1 MSRDG
6 PPLACMRLSSPSL
19 TPVLDGEHAEE
30 GELMKVNVHD
40 PRGEELAQVLTRATA
55 ALAQVPSPRVDAE
68 LLAAHLLH
76 GGSRAELQRALLM
89 GEQLT
94 PAQVAEYEV
103 LVARRACREPLQYI
117 TGRAPFYR
125 LELSVGPGVFVPR
138 PETELL
144 VEEALKVLSAR
155 ADTAPGWS
163 RVVDLCTGSGAIAAA
178 IKSELP
184 AAQVFAVELSEDAIP
199 YARKNLEPLGVH
211 LVQGDALTA
220 LTELIG
226 TFDVVLSNPP
236 YIPPAN
242 VPVDPE
248 AALHDPDM
256 ALYGGG
262 ADGMQMPAAIAARA
276 YELLTPG
283 GFFMMEHDDTQEEA
297 VAELLA
303 RVGFER
309 CYPVRDLNGRPRH
322 SAGYKPAAAGS

>member
-1 MSRDG
+1 
-6 PPLACMRLSSPSL
+6 
-19 TPVLDGEHAEE
+19 
-30 GELMKVNVHD
+30 MKVNVHD
-40 PRGEELAQVLTRATA
+40 PRGEELAQVLVRATA

-76 GGSRAELQRALLM
+76 GGSRSRLQHAALM
-89 GEQLT
+89 GERLT
-94 PAQVAEYEV
+94 PDQVAEYEA
-103 LVARRACREPLQYI
+103 LVARRASREPLQHI
-117 TGRAPFYR
+117 TGCAPFYR

-144 VEEALKVLSAR
+144 IEESLKVLSAR
-155 ADTAPGWS
+155 AESATGQL
-163 RVVDLCTGSGAIAAA
+163 RIVDLCTGSGAIAAA

-184 AAQVFAVELSEDAIP
+184 NAQVFAVELSEEAIP

-220 LTELIG
+220 LTEQAG
-226 TFDVVLSNPP
+226 RFDAVLSNPP
-236 YIPPAN
+236 YIPPGN
-242 VPVDPE
+242 VPADPE
-248 AALHDPDM
+248 AALHDPEM

-262 ADGMQMPAAIAARA
+262 EDGMQMPTAIAARA
-276 YELLTPG
+276 YELLAPG

-303 RVGFER
+303 CVGFER
-309 CYPVRDLNGRPRH
+309 CYPVRDLNGRSRH

>member
-1 MSRDG
+1 M
-6 PPLACMRLSSPSL
+6 
-19 TPVLDGEHAEE
+19 T
-30 GELMKVNVHD
+30 VNVHD

-68 LLAAHLLH
+68 LLAAHLLYD
-76 GGSRAELQRALLM
+76 GSRSRLQHAALM
-89 GEQLT
+89 GERLT
-94 PAQVAEYEV
+94 PAQVAEYET
-103 LVARRACREPLQYI
+103 LVARRAAREPLQHI
-117 TGRAPFYR
+117 TGRAPFHH

-155 ADTAPGWS
+155 AESATGQL
-163 RVVDLCTGSGAIAAA
+163 RIVDLCTGSGAIAAA
-178 IKSELP
+178 VKSELP
-184 AAQVFAVELSEDAIP
+184 NAQVFAVELSEEAIP
-199 YARKNLEPLGVH
+199 YARKNLESLGVH

-220 LTELIG
+220 LTELAG
-226 TFDVVLSNPP
+226 RFDAVLSNPP
-236 YIPPAN
+236 YIPSAN
-242 VPVDPE
+242 VPADPE
-248 AALHDPDM
+248 AALHDPEM

-262 ADGMQMPAAIAARA
+262 EDGMQMPTAIAARA
-276 YELLTPG
+276 YELLAPG
-283 GFFMMEHDDTQEEA
+283 GFFMMEHDDTQEGA

>member
-1 MSRDG
+1 M
-6 PPLACMRLSSPSL
+6 
-19 TPVLDGEHAEE
+19 T
-30 GELMKVNVHD
+30 VNVHD
-40 PRGEELAQVLTRATA
+40 PRGEELAQVLVRATA

-68 LLAAHLLH
+68 LLAAHLLY
-76 GGSRAELQRALLM
+76 GGSRSRLQHAALM
-89 GEQLT
+89 GERLT
-94 PAQVAEYEV
+94 PAQVAEYEA
-103 LVARRACREPLQYI
+103 LVARRVRREPLQHI
-117 TGRAPFYR
+117 TGRAPFHH

-155 ADTAPGWS
+155 AESATGQL
-163 RVVDLCTGSGAIAAA
+163 RIVDLCTGSGAIAAA
-178 IKSELP
+178 VKSELP
-184 AAQVFAVELSEDAIP
+184 NAQVFAVELSEEAIP
-199 YARKNLEPLGVH
+199 YARKNLESLGVH

-220 LTELIG
+220 LTELAG
-226 TFDVVLSNPP
+226 RFDAVLSNPP
-236 YIPPAN
+236 YIPSGN
-242 VPVDPE
+242 VPADPE

-262 ADGMQMPAAIAARA
+262 EDGMQMPSAIAARA
-276 YELLTPG
+276 YELLAPG

-303 RVGFER
+303 CVGFER

>member
-1 MSRDG
+1 
-6 PPLACMRLSSPSL
+6 
-19 TPVLDGEHAEE
+19 
-30 GELMKVNVHD
+30 MKVNVHD
-40 PRGEELAQVLTRATA
+40 PRGEELAQVLVRATA

-68 LLAAHLLH
+68 LLAAHLLY
-76 GGSRAELQRALLM
+76 GGSRSRLQHAALM
-89 GEQLT
+89 GERLT
-94 PAQVAEYEV
+94 PAQVAEYEA
-103 LVARRACREPLQYI
+103 LVARRAAREPLQHI
-117 TGRAPFYR
+117 TGRAPFHH

-155 ADTAPGWS
+155 AESATGQL
-163 RVVDLCTGSGAIAAA
+163 RIVDLCTGAGAIAAA
-178 IKSELP
+178 VKSELP
-184 AAQVFAVELSEDAIP
+184 NAQVFAVELSEEAIP
-199 YARKNLEPLGVH
+199 YARKNLESLGVH

-220 LTELIG
+220 LTELAG
-226 TFDVVLSNPP
+226 RFDAVLSNPP
-236 YIPPAN
+236 YIPPGN
-242 VPVDPE
+242 VPADPE

-262 ADGMQMPAAIAARA
+262 EDGMQMPTAIAARA
-276 YELLTPG
+276 YELLAPG

-322 SAGYKPAAAGS
+322 STGYKPAAGS

>member
-1 MSRDG
+1 M
-6 PPLACMRLSSPSL
+6 
-19 TPVLDGEHAEE
+19 T
-30 GELMKVNVHD
+30 VNVHD
-40 PRGEELAQVLTRATA
+40 PRGEELAQVLVRATA

-68 LLAAHLLH
+68 LLAAHLLYD
-76 GGSRAELQRALLM
+76 GSRSRLQRAALM
-89 GEQLT
+89 GERLT
-94 PAQVAEYEV
+94 PAQVAEYEA
-103 LVARRACREPLQYI
+103 LVARRAAREPLQHI
-117 TGRAPFYR
+117 TGRAPFHH

-155 ADTAPGWS
+155 AESATGQL
-163 RVVDLCTGSGAIAAA
+163 RIVDLCAGSGAIAAA
-178 IKSELP
+178 VKSELP
-184 AAQVFAVELSEDAIP
+184 NAQVFAVELSEEAIP

-220 LTELIG
+220 LTELAG
-226 TFDVVLSNPP
+226 RFDAVLSNPP
-236 YIPPAN
+236 YIPPGN
-242 VPVDPE
+242 VPADPE

-262 ADGMQMPAAIAARA
+262 EDGMQMPTAIAARA
-276 YELLTPG
+276 YELLAPG

-322 SAGYKPAAAGS
+322 STGYKPAAGS

>member
-1 MSRDG
+1 
-6 PPLACMRLSSPSL
+6 
-19 TPVLDGEHAEE
+19 
-30 GELMKVNVHD
+30 MKVNVHD

-103 LVARRACREPLQYI
+103 LVARRARREPLQYI

-144 VEEALKVLSAR
+144 VEEALKVLAAR
-155 ADTAPGWS
+155 TDTAPGGL

-220 LTELIG
+220 LTELVG
-226 TFDVVLSNPP
+226 TFDAVLSNPP

-242 VPVDPE
+242 VPADPE

-262 ADGMQMPAAIAARA
+262 ADGMQMPTAIAARA
-276 YELLTPG
+276 YELLTLG

-303 RVGFER
+303 CVGFER

>member
-1 MSRDG
+1 
-6 PPLACMRLSSPSL
+6 
-19 TPVLDGEHAEE
+19 
-30 GELMKVNVHD
+30 MKVNVHD

-68 LLAAHLLH
+68 LLAAHLLYD
-76 GGSRAELQRALLM
+76 GSRSRLQHAALM
-89 GEQLT
+89 GERLT
-94 PAQVAEYEV
+94 PDQVAEYEA
-103 LVARRACREPLQYI
+103 LVTRRASREPLQHI
-117 TGRAPFYR
+117 TGSAPFYR
-125 LELSVGPGVFVPR
+125 LELAVGPGVFVPR

-144 VEEALKVLSAR
+144 AEEALKVLAARTESATGQLR
-155 ADTAPGWS
+155 I
-163 RVVDLCTGSGAIAAA
+163 VDLCTGSGAIAAA

-184 AAQVFAVELSEDAIP
+184 NAQVFAVELSEEAIP
-199 YARKNLEPLGVH
+199 YARKNLESLGVH

-220 LTELIG
+220 LTELAG
-226 TFDVVLSNPP
+226 RFDAVLSNPP

-242 VPVDPE
+242 VPADPE
-248 AALHDPDM
+248 AALHDPEM

-262 ADGMQMPAAIAARA
+262 ADGMQIPSAIAARA
-276 YELLTPG
+276 YELLAPG
-283 GFFMMEHDDTQEEA
+283 GFFMMEHDDAQEEA

>member
-1 MSRDG
+1 
-6 PPLACMRLSSPSL
+6 
-19 TPVLDGEHAEE
+19 
-30 GELMKVNVHD
+30 MKVNVHD

-68 LLAAHLLH
+68 LLAAHLLYD
-76 GGSRAELQRALLM
+76 GSRSRLQHAALM
-89 GEQLT
+89 GERLT
-94 PAQVAEYEV
+94 PNQVAEYEA
-103 LVARRACREPLQYI
+103 LVARRASREPLQHI

-144 VEEALKVLSAR
+144 VEEALGVLR
-155 ADTAPGWS
+155 LTEKTNAP
-163 RVVDLCTGSGAIAAA
+163 RVVDLCAGSGAIAAA

-184 AAQVFAVELSEDAIP
+184 NAQVFAVELSEEAIP

-220 LTELIG
+220 LTELVG
-226 TFDVVLSNPP
+226 RFDAALSNPP
-236 YIPPAN
+236 YIPPGN
-242 VPVDPE
+242 VPADPE
-248 AALHDPDM
+248 ASLHDPDM

-262 ADGMQMPAAIAARA
+262 EDGMQMPSAIATRA
-276 YELLTPG
+276 YELLAPG
-283 GFFMMEHDDTQEEA
+283 GFFMMEHDDTQEGA

-322 SAGYKPAAAGS
+322 SAGYKPAASGS

>member
-1 MSRDG
+1 
-6 PPLACMRLSSPSL
+6 
-19 TPVLDGEHAEE
+19 
-30 GELMKVNVHD
+30 MKVNVHD

-76 GGSRAELQRALLM
+76 GGSRSRLQHAALM
-89 GEQLT
+89 GERLT
-94 PAQVAEYEV
+94 PDQVAEYEA
-103 LVARRACREPLQYI
+103 LVARRASREPLQHI
-117 TGRAPFYR
+117 TGSAPFYR

-144 VEEALKVLSAR
+144 VEEALGVLR
-155 ADTAPGWS
+155 LTEKTNAP
-163 RVVDLCTGSGAIAAA
+163 RVVDLCAGSGAIAAA
-178 IKSELP
+178 VKSELP
-184 AAQVFAVELSEDAIP
+184 SAQVFAVELSEEAIP

-220 LTELIG
+220 LTELAG
-226 TFDVVLSNPP
+226 RFDAVLSNPP
-236 YIPPAN
+236 YIPPGN
-242 VPVDPE
+242 VPAGPE

-262 ADGMQMPAAIAARA
+262 EDGMQMPTAIAARA
-276 YELLTPG
+276 YELLAPG
-283 GFFMMEHDDTQEEA
+283 GFFMMEHDDTQEGA

-309 CYPVRDLNGRPRH
+309 CYPVRDLNGRSRH

>member
-1 MSRDG
+1 M
-6 PPLACMRLSSPSL
+6 
-19 TPVLDGEHAEE
+19 T
-30 GELMKVNVHD
+30 VNVHD

-76 GGSRAELQRALLM
+76 GGPRAELQRALLM
-89 GEQLT
+89 GERLT

-103 LVARRACREPLQYI
+103 LVARRACREPLQHI
-117 TGRAPFYR
+117 TGSAPFYR

-144 VEEALKVLSAR
+144 VEEALKVLAAR
-155 ADTAPGWS
+155 ADTASGGL
-163 RVVDLCTGSGAIAAA
+163 RIVDLCTGSGAIAAA

-220 LTELIG
+220 LTELVG
-226 TFDVVLSNPP
+226 TFDAVLSNPP

-242 VPVDPE
+242 VPADPE

-303 RVGFER
+303 CVGFER

>member
-1 MSRDG
+1 M
-6 PPLACMRLSSPSL
+6 
-19 TPVLDGEHAEE
+19 
-30 GELMKVNVHD
+30 
-40 PRGEELAQVLTRATA
+40 
-55 ALAQVPSPRVDAE
+55 
-68 LLAAHLLH
+68 
-76 GGSRAELQRALLM
+76 
-89 GEQLT
+89 
-94 PAQVAEYEV
+94 
-103 LVARRACREPLQYI
+103 
-117 TGRAPFYR
+117 
-125 LELSVGPGVFVPR
+125 
-138 PETELL
+138 
-144 VEEALKVLSAR
+144 LSAR
-155 ADTAPGWS
+155 ADTAPGGS

-220 LTELIG
+220 LTELVG

-242 VPVDPE
+242 VPADPE

-262 ADGMQMPAAIAARA
+262 ADGMQMPTAIAARA
-276 YELLTPG
+276 YELLAPG

-303 RVGFER
+303 RVGFKR

>member
-1 MSRDG
+1 
-6 PPLACMRLSSPSL
+6 
-19 TPVLDGEHAEE
+19 
-30 GELMKVNVHD
+30 MKVNVHD
-40 PRGEELAQVLTRATA
+40 PRGEELAQVLVRATA
-55 ALAQVPSPRVDAE
+55 ALEQVPSPRVDAE

-89 GEQLT
+89 GERLT
-94 PAQVAEYEV
+94 PDQVAEYEA
-103 LVARRACREPLQYI
+103 LVARRASREPLQHI
-117 TGRAPFYR
+117 TGCAPFYR

-144 VEEALKVLSAR
+144 VEEALGVLR
-155 ADTAPGWS
+155 LTEKTNAP

-178 IKSELP
+178 VKSELP
-184 AAQVFAVELSEDAIP
+184 NAQVFAVELSEEAIP

-220 LTELIG
+220 LTEQAG
-226 TFDVVLSNPP
+226 RFDAVLSNPP

-242 VPVDPE
+242 VPADPE
-248 AALHDPDM
+248 AALHDPEM

-262 ADGMQMPAAIAARA
+262 EDGMQMPTAIAARA
-276 YELLTPG
+276 YELLAPG
-283 GFFMMEHDDTQEEA
+283 GFFMMEHDDTQEGA

-309 CYPVRDLNGRPRH
+309 CYPVRDLNGRSRH

>member
-1 MSRDG
+1 
-6 PPLACMRLSSPSL
+6 
-19 TPVLDGEHAEE
+19 
-30 GELMKVNVHD
+30 MKVNVHD

-76 GGSRAELQRALLM
+76 GGSRSRLQHAALM
-89 GEQLT
+89 GERLT
-94 PAQVAEYEV
+94 PAQVAEYEA
-103 LVARRACREPLQYI
+103 LVARRASREPLQHI
-117 TGRAPFYR
+117 TGCAPFYR

-155 ADTAPGWS
+155 AESATGQL
-163 RVVDLCTGSGAIAAA
+163 RVVDLCAGSGAIAAA
-178 IKSELP
+178 VKSELP
-184 AAQVFAVELSEDAIP
+184 NAQVFAVELSEEAIP

-220 LTELIG
+220 LTEQAG
-226 TFDVVLSNPP
+226 RFDAVLSNPP

-242 VPVDPE
+242 VPADPE
-248 AALHDPDM
+248 AALHDPEM

-262 ADGMQMPAAIAARA
+262 ADGMQMPSAIAARA
-276 YELLTPG
+276 YELLAPG
-283 GFFMMEHDDTQEEA
+283 GFFMMEHDDTQEGA

-309 CYPVRDLNGRPRH
+309 CYPVRDLNGRSRH

>member
-1 MSRDG
+1 
-6 PPLACMRLSSPSL
+6 
-19 TPVLDGEHAEE
+19 
-30 GELMKVNVHD
+30 MKVNVHD

-89 GEQLT
+89 GERLT

-103 LVARRACREPLQYI
+103 LVARRARREPLQHI

-144 VEEALKVLSAR
+144 VEEALKVLSVR
-155 ADTAPGWS
+155 ADTVPGGS

-220 LTELIG
+220 LTELVG
-226 TFDVVLSNPP
+226 TFDAVLSNPP

-242 VPVDPE
+242 VPTNPE

>member
-1 MSRDG
+1 
-6 PPLACMRLSSPSL
+6 
-19 TPVLDGEHAEE
+19 
-30 GELMKVNVHD
+30 MKVNVHD
-40 PRGEELAQVLTRATA
+40 PRGEELAQVLVRATA

-76 GGSRAELQRALLM
+76 GGSRSRLQHAALM
-89 GEQLT
+89 GERLT
-94 PAQVAEYEV
+94 PAQVAEYEA
-103 LVARRACREPLQYI
+103 LVARRAAREPLQHI
-117 TGRAPFYR
+117 TGSAPFYR
-125 LELSVGPGVFVPR
+125 LELAVGPGVFVPR

-144 VEEALKVLSAR
+144 VEEALGVLR
-155 ADTAPGWS
+155 LTEKTNAP
-163 RVVDLCTGSGAIAAA
+163 RIVDLCTGSGAIAAA

-184 AAQVFAVELSEDAIP
+184 NAQVFAVELSEDAIP
-199 YARKNLEPLGVH
+199 YTRKNLEPLGVH

-220 LTELIG
+220 LPELAG
-226 TFDVVLSNPP
+226 TFDAVLSNPP
-236 YIPPAN
+236 YIPPVN
-242 VPVDPE
+242 VPADPE
-248 AALHDPDM
+248 AAVHDPDM

-262 ADGMQMPAAIAARA
+262 EDGMQMPSAIAARA
-276 YELLTPG
+276 YELLAPG

>member
-1 MSRDG
+1 
-6 PPLACMRLSSPSL
+6 
-19 TPVLDGEHAEE
+19 
-30 GELMKVNVHD
+30 MKVNVHD
-40 PRGEELAQVLTRATA
+40 PRGEALAQVLVRATA

-68 LLAAHLLH
+68 LLAAHLLY
-76 GGSRAELQRALLM
+76 GGSRSRLQHAALM
-89 GEQLT
+89 GERLT
-94 PAQVAEYEV
+94 PAQVAEYEA
-103 LVARRACREPLQYI
+103 LVARRAAREPLQHI
-117 TGRAPFYR
+117 TGRAPFHH

-155 ADTAPGWS
+155 AESATGQL
-163 RVVDLCTGSGAIAAA
+163 RIVDLCAGSGAIAAA
-178 IKSELP
+178 VKSELP
-184 AAQVFAVELSEDAIP
+184 NAQVFAVELSEEAIP

-220 LTELIG
+220 LTELAG
-226 TFDVVLSNPP
+226 RFDAVLSNPP

-242 VPVDPE
+242 VPADPE

-262 ADGMQMPAAIAARA
+262 EDGMQMPTAIAARA
-276 YELLTPG
+276 YELLAPG

-322 SAGYKPAAAGS
+322 STGYKPAAGS

>member
-1 MSRDG
+1 
-6 PPLACMRLSSPSL
+6 
-19 TPVLDGEHAEE
+19 
-30 GELMKVNVHD
+30 MKVNVHD

-89 GEQLT
+89 GERLT

-103 LVARRACREPLQYI
+103 LVARRACREPLQHI
-117 TGRAPFYR
+117 TGSAPFYR
-125 LELSVGPGVFVPR
+125 LELAVGPGVFVPR

-155 ADTAPGWS
+155 ADTAPGGL
-163 RVVDLCTGSGAIAAA
+163 RIVDLCTGSGAIAAA

-220 LTELIG
+220 LTELVG
-226 TFDVVLSNPP
+226 TFDAVLSNPP

-242 VPVDPE
+242 VPADPE

-303 RVGFER
+303 CVGFER

>member
-1 MSRDG
+1 
-6 PPLACMRLSSPSL
+6 
-19 TPVLDGEHAEE
+19 
-30 GELMKVNVHD
+30 MKVNVHD

-89 GEQLT
+89 GERLT
-94 PAQVAEYEV
+94 PAQVAEYEA
-103 LVARRACREPLQYI
+103 LVARRARREPLQHI
-117 TGRAPFYR
+117 TGSAPFYR

-144 VEEALKVLSAR
+144 VEEALRVLGTRTGKV
-155 ADTAPGWS
+155 AP
-163 RVVDLCTGSGAIAAA
+163 RIVDLCTGSGAIAAA

-184 AAQVFAVELSEDAIP
+184 NAQVFAVELSEDAIP
-199 YARKNLEPLGVH
+199 YTRKNLEPLGVH

-220 LTELIG
+220 LPELAG
-226 TFDVVLSNPP
+226 TFDAVLSNPP

-242 VPVDPE
+242 VPADPE

-262 ADGMQMPAAIAARA
+262 EDGIQMPSAIAARA
-276 YELLTPG
+276 FELLTPG
-283 GFFMMEHDDTQEEA
+283 GLFIMEHDDTQEEA

-303 RVGFER
+303 RIGFEG
-309 CYPVRDLNGRPRH
+309 CYPVRDLNNRPRH
-322 SAGYKPAAAGS
+322 SVGYKPRPLEPLD

>member
-1 MSRDG
+1 
-6 PPLACMRLSSPSL
+6 
-19 TPVLDGEHAEE
+19 
-30 GELMKVNVHD
+30 MKVNVHD
-40 PRGEELAQVLTRATA
+40 PRGEELAQVLTHATA

-68 LLAAHLLH
+68 LLAAHLLYD
-76 GGSRAELQRALLM
+76 GSRSRLQHAALM
-89 GEQLT
+89 GERLT
-94 PAQVAEYEV
+94 PDQVAEYEA
-103 LVARRACREPLQYI
+103 LVARRARREPLQHI
-117 TGRAPFYR
+117 TGSAPFYR

-144 VEEALKVLSAR
+144 VEESLKVLSAR
-155 ADTAPGWS
+155 AKSASGTASATGAP

-178 IKSELP
+178 VKSELP
-184 AAQVFAVELSEDAIP
+184 NAQVFAVELSEEAIP

-220 LTELIG
+220 LTEQAG
-226 TFDVVLSNPP
+226 RFDAVLSNPP
-236 YIPPAN
+236 YIPSAN
-242 VPVDPE
+242 VPADPE

-262 ADGMQMPAAIAARA
+262 EDGMQMPSAIAARA
-276 YELLTPG
+276 YELLAPG
-283 GFFMMEHDDTQEEA
+283 GFFMMEHDDTQEGA

-309 CYPVRDLNGRPRH
+309 CYPVRDLNGRSRH

>member
-1 MSRDG
+1 
-6 PPLACMRLSSPSL
+6 
-19 TPVLDGEHAEE
+19 
-30 GELMKVNVHD
+30 MKVNVHD

-68 LLAAHLLH
+68 LLAAHLLY
-76 GGSRAELQRALLM
+76 GGSRSRLQHAALM
-89 GEQLT
+89 GERLT
-94 PAQVAEYEV
+94 PAQVAEYEA
-103 LVARRACREPLQYI
+103 LVARRASREPLQHI
-117 TGRAPFYR
+117 TGCAPFYR

-144 VEEALKVLSAR
+144 VEEALGVLRLAEKTNALR
-155 ADTAPGWS
+155 I
-163 RVVDLCTGSGAIAAA
+163 VDLCAGSGAIAAA
-178 IKSELP
+178 VKSELP
-184 AAQVFAVELSEDAIP
+184 NAQVFAVELSEEAIP

-220 LTELIG
+220 LPELAG
-226 TFDVVLSNPP
+226 TIDAVLSNPP
-236 YIPPAN
+236 YIPPGN
-242 VPVDPE
+242 VPADPE
-248 AALHDPDM
+248 AALHDPEM

-262 ADGMQMPAAIAARA
+262 EDGMQMPTAIAARA
-276 YELLTPG
+276 YELLAPG

-322 SAGYKPAAAGS
+322 SAGYKPATSGS

>member
-1 MSRDG
+1 
-6 PPLACMRLSSPSL
+6 
-19 TPVLDGEHAEE
+19 
-30 GELMKVNVHD
+30 MKVNVHD
-40 PRGEELAQVLTRATA
+40 PRGEELAQVLVRATA

-89 GEQLT
+89 GERLT
-94 PAQVAEYEV
+94 PDQVAEYEA
-103 LVARRACREPLQYI
+103 LVARRASREPLQHI
-117 TGRAPFYR
+117 TGCAPFYR

-144 VEEALKVLSAR
+144 VEEALGVLR
-155 ADTAPGWS
+155 LTEKTNAP

-178 IKSELP
+178 VKSELP
-184 AAQVFAVELSEDAIP
+184 NAQVFAVELSEEAIP

-220 LTELIG
+220 LTEQAG
-226 TFDVVLSNPP
+226 RFDAVLSNPP

-242 VPVDPE
+242 VPADPE
-248 AALHDPDM
+248 AALHDPEM

-262 ADGMQMPAAIAARA
+262 EDGMQMPTAIAARA
-276 YELLTPG
+276 YELLAPG
-283 GFFMMEHDDTQEEA
+283 GFFMMEHDDTQEGA

>member
-1 MSRDG
+1 
-6 PPLACMRLSSPSL
+6 
-19 TPVLDGEHAEE
+19 
-30 GELMKVNVHD
+30 MKVNVHD
-40 PRGEELAQVLTRATA
+40 PRGEELAQVLAHATA

-89 GEQLT
+89 GERLT
-94 PAQVAEYEV
+94 PAQVAEYEA
-103 LVARRACREPLQYI
+103 LVARRASREPLQHI
-117 TGRAPFYR
+117 TGSAPFYR

-155 ADTAPGWS
+155 AKSASGTASATGAP

-184 AAQVFAVELSEDAIP
+184 NAQVFAVELSEEAIP
-199 YARKNLEPLGVH
+199 YTRKNLEPLGVH

-220 LTELIG
+220 LPELAG
-226 TFDVVLSNPP
+226 TFDAVLSNPP

-242 VPVDPE
+242 VPADPE

-262 ADGMQMPAAIAARA
+262 EDGMQMPSAIAARA
-276 YELLTPG
+276 YELLAPG
-283 GFFMMEHDDTQEEA
+283 GFFMMEHDDTQEGA

>member
-1 MSRDG
+1 
-6 PPLACMRLSSPSL
+6 
-19 TPVLDGEHAEE
+19 
-30 GELMKVNVHD
+30 MKVNVHD

-89 GEQLT
+89 GERLT
-94 PAQVAEYEV
+94 PAQVAEYEA
-103 LVARRACREPLQYI
+103 LVARRAAREPLQHI
-117 TGRAPFYR
+117 TGRAPFHH

-155 ADTAPGWS
+155 AESATGQL
-163 RVVDLCTGSGAIAAA
+163 RIVDLCTGSGAIAAA
-178 IKSELP
+178 VKSELP
-184 AAQVFAVELSEDAIP
+184 NAQVFAVELSEEAIP
-199 YARKNLEPLGVH
+199 YARKNLESLGVH

-220 LTELIG
+220 LTEQAG
-226 TFDVVLSNPP
+226 RFDAVLSNPP
-236 YIPPAN
+236 YIPPGN
-242 VPVDPE
+242 VPADPE
-248 AALHDPDM
+248 AALHDPEM

-262 ADGMQMPAAIAARA
+262 ADGMQMLSAIAARA
-276 YELLTPG
+276 YELLAPG
-283 GFFMMEHDDTQEEA
+283 GFFMMEHDDTQEGA

-309 CYPVRDLNGRPRH
+309 CYPVRDLNGRSRH
-322 SAGYKPAAAGS
+322 SAGYKPAAAGF

>member
-1 MSRDG
+1 
-6 PPLACMRLSSPSL
+6 
-19 TPVLDGEHAEE
+19 
-30 GELMKVNVHD
+30 MKVNVHD
-40 PRGEELAQVLTRATA
+40 PRGEELAQVLAHATA

-76 GGSRAELQRALLM
+76 GGSRSRLQHAALM
-89 GEQLT
+89 GERLT
-94 PAQVAEYEV
+94 PAQVAEYEA
-103 LVARRACREPLQYI
+103 LVARRASREPLQHI
-117 TGRAPFYR
+117 TGCAPFHH

-155 ADTAPGWS
+155 AESATGQL
-163 RVVDLCTGSGAIAAA
+163 RIVDLCTGSGAIAAA

-184 AAQVFAVELSEDAIP
+184 NAQVFAVELSEEAIP

-220 LTELIG
+220 LTEQTG
-226 TFDVVLSNPP
+226 RFDAVLSNPP
-236 YIPPAN
+236 YIPPGN
-242 VPVDPE
+242 VPADPE
-248 AALHDPDM
+248 AALHDPEM

-262 ADGMQMPAAIAARA
+262 EDGMQMPSAIAARA
-276 YELLTPG
+276 YELLAPG

-309 CYPVRDLNGRPRH
+309 CYPVRDLNGRSRH